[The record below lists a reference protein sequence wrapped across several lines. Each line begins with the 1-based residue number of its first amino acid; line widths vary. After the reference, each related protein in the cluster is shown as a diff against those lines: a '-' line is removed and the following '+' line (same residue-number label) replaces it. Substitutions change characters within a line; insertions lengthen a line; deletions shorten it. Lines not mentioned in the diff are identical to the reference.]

1 MKKSSSKNKS
11 DVSKYSEPYRIMYTL
26 EEREYD
32 EITKLASF
40 ICDTPISLITFFDE
54 DKQFFKSHYGI
65 DISETPIEESF
76 CRHVVANSDEPIIV
90 SNTKK
95 NEIFKDNPWVKNDPG
110 IVFYAGYPINNRE
123 GQPFAVLCVID
134 HKTKNLSENQK
145 EALKS
150 LSFQVEKLLELRR
163 VKFDLETTN
172 TAISVKNK
180 TLENIIEG
188 TDAGTWELEIQSG
201 KIFLNEKW
209 YEILGYTSES
219 KGKVTLDK
227 WKELIYPE
235 DLGSFEK
242 GLNDC
247 LSGDSEK
254 LYLNYRMR
262 NFRNEWIWIE
272 NRAKV
277 IHYSEQGE
285 PTGMFGIHLN
295 INKEK
300 VQEKQ
305 FLTIADSIP
314 GAVFRYEI
322 DKNGTDRLAY
332 VSNGFIDLWGISSDE
347 VIKGNFAIWDLIFKD
362 DLPEVKKSLE
372 HSASHMTKWKS
383 EWRVQQPDG
392 TVKWHKGIGSPNK
405 NPDGSIYW
413 DSLILD
419 ITEEK
424 KISEQLSQRNEFIE
438 TILANLPIGVAVN
451 DIETGKAR
459 IVNDKFSEIY
469 GWPSEDLSDV
479 HSFFEKV
486 YPDETYRQK
495 LKHRIFTDIQNGE
508 PELMAWK
515 GITITGK
522 NGEIKIID
530 AKNIPIYGQN
540 LMIST
545 VLDQTEF
552 YLSKNELQEKN
563 NRFKYATQATSDVI
577 WDFDLEKGELHWGE
591 NYKLIF
597 GLEPQNNLAKN
608 FSRWEK
614 QIHPDDRDRVVT
626 SLEELLNGTETNWT
640 SKYRF
645 QKVDG
650 EYLEILDKGFVVRDE
665 QGVGTRMVGAMQDIT
680 SQKQREHQLKVFE
693 SVLSNTADAII
704 ITEAEPLDYPNGPKI
719 VYVNEAFKKS
729 TGYTE
734 EDVLGKTPR
743 ILQGPG
749 SDKNIL
755 KQMGSDLRSWK
766 KIDTDVLNYTKEG
779 KEFWVNLSIAPVANE
794 KGYYTHWISVQ
805 KDITEKKHRSIFEN
819 ILNEISKVFNLEFG
833 LKDALN
839 KTSKIL
845 LDYYNSNVSEIWL
858 VNSDKSKIYLM
869 AHSISDPIYNSLSKE
884 ALDYRGLKKGEGI
897 PGIVWK
903 KNSLEHWQDIDNNKE
918 FIRHASAKKMG
929 LTSAYGIPLLYLGE
943 VLGVIILACNDKIDF
958 NTFIRRNFGEL
969 GGMIG
974 TELARKQLEVELNQL
989 IAYAPGYICSIDH
1002 KGHFKQINPLFNT
1015 VIDLNNRDL
1024 SQINFRDIVHPLDKS
1039 KVDKIID
1046 GLDRGIPIQS
1056 LEIRFLNLD
1065 NKTIWLSWNFSSVS
1079 DLGISYGVGKD
1090 ITEKKELEQ
1099 LLDKATELAKIGI
1112 WEVDLIEKEVYWSP
1126 LTKMIHEVPLDYEPN
1141 IETAIDFY
1149 KEEKDKDL
1157 ILNWIENVSVNH
1169 NILSHESQI
1178 ITAKGN
1184 TKWIKSIGEPE
1195 IVNGKVIKIYGT
1207 IEDIDQR
1214 KVAELERIQILE
1226 SIGDGFFAVD
1236 RYWTVNYWNQKA
1248 ESILGILKTDI
1259 LGKNFWEVFSDAI
1272 GSEFY
1277 QQYHLAIQ
1285 KNEPVHFEARYET
1298 LDMWLDVSAFPSKES
1313 NGLTVYFK
1321 DVTTRKEALDQIKY
1335 SNERFLKIAR
1345 ATQDAIWDWDVLNK
1359 TIFWG
1364 IGFKERFG
1372 YNVVKN
1378 NISLEKWSSLV
1389 HPKDRPS
1396 FFSKITDSLK
1406 DPKTEFFKN
1415 EYRLKKKNK
1424 KYAYVI
1430 DSVYI
1435 IRGERGEPIRLVG
1448 AIQDI
1453 TDRKLYEASL
1463 KKLNNELASKA
1474 KLLES
1479 TNEELEQ
1486 FAYVAS
1492 HDLQEPLRMITS
1504 FLTLLEK
1511 KYSDTI
1517 DEKGKQYIYW
1527 AVDGAARMREIILE
1541 LLDYSR
1547 VGRISEKL
1555 EQVDIQS
1562 IIEEVTRLHK
1572 KQIQERGAQIIT
1584 DNLPKILCFKSPIRQ
1599 IFLNLISNSIKY
1611 CDNNITP
1618 KIIISASEEEKLWK
1632 FSVKDNGIG
1641 IDPAYS
1647 DKIFIIFKRL
1657 HARGEYSGTGMG
1669 LAITKKIVENLGG
1682 RIWVDSKEG
1691 EGSNFTFTIKK
1702 VKK

>member
-1 MKKSSSKNKS
+1 MKNSSNNRKS
-11 DVSKYSEPYRIMYTL
+11 DVSRLSEPYRIMYTL
-26 EEREYD
+26 EEQEYD
-32 EITKLASF
+32 GITKLASF

-54 DKQFFKSHYGI
+54 DKQFFKSRYGLE
-65 DISETPIEESF
+65 ISETPLEESF
-76 CRHVVANSDEPIIV
+76 CRHVVVDSDKPMIV
-90 SNTKK
+90 RNTKK
-95 NEIFKDNPWVKNDPG
+95 NALFKDNPWVKNEPG
-110 IVFYAGYPINNRE
+110 IIFYAGYPIKNRE

-134 HKTKNLSENQK
+134 HKTKELSDNQK
-145 EALKS
+145 DALKS

-172 TAISVKNK
+172 TAITAKNN
-180 TLENIIEG
+180 TLQNIIEG
-188 TDAGTWELEIQSG
+188 TDAGTWELELQSG

-209 YEILGYTSES
+209 YEILGYTSETI
-219 KGKVTLDK
+219 GKVTLDK
-227 WKELIYPE
+227 WKELVYPE

-242 GLNDC
+242 GLSDC
-247 LSGDSEK
+247 MSGDSKK
-254 LYLNYRMR
+254 LYLKYRMR

-277 IHYSEQGE
+277 IHYSEQGQ
-285 PTGMFGIHLN
+285 PTRMFGIHLN

-314 GAVFRYEI
+314 GAVFRYVI
-322 DKNGTDRLAY
+322 DKNGAEGLTY
-332 VSNGFIDLWGISSDE
+332 VSNGFIDLWGLSSAED
-347 VIKGNFAIWDLIFKD
+347 IKDVFAIWDLIYKD
-362 DLPEVKKSLE
+362 DLPKVKRSIE
-372 HSASHMTKWKS
+372 HSASHMTNWNC
-383 EWRVQQPDG
+383 EWRVKHTDG
-392 TVKWHKGIGSPNK
+392 TIKWHKGIGRPTK
-405 NPDGSIYW
+405 EPDGSIYW

-424 KISEQLSQRNEFIE
+424 KISEQLFQRNEFIE
-438 TILANLPIGVAVN
+438 VILENLPIGIAVN
-451 DIETGKAR
+451 DIDTGNAR
-459 IVNDKFSEIY
+459 IVNDKFSEVY
-469 GWPSEDLSDV
+469 GWPSDELSDID
-479 HSFFEKV
+479 SFFEKV

-495 LKHRIFTDIQNGE
+495 LKHRIFTDIQSRQA
-508 PELMAWK
+508 ELMAWK

-577 WDFDLEKGELHWGE
+577 WDFDLVRGELHWGE
-591 NYKLIF
+591 NYELNF
-597 GLEPQNNLAKN
+597 GFKPLKDITKN
-608 FSRWEK
+608 ITKWEK
-614 QIHPDDRDRVVT
+614 QIHPKDRQRVIT
-626 SLEELLNGTETNWT
+626 SLEKAIKSSESNWT
-640 SKYRF
+640 SEYRF
-645 QKVDG
+645 LKKDG
-650 EYLEILDKGFVVRDE
+650 KYLNILDKGFVVRDKN
-665 QGVGTRMVGAMQDIT
+665 GVGIRMVGAMQDVT

-693 SVLSNTADAII
+693 SVLNNTADPII

-719 VYVNEAFKKS
+719 IYVNEAFKKS
-729 TGYTE
+729 TGYSE
-734 EDVLGKTPR
+734 EEILGKTPR
-743 ILQGPG
+743 ILQGPA
-749 SDKNIL
+749 SDQNII

-794 KGYYTHWISVQ
+794 KGFYTHWISIQ
-805 KDITEKKHRSIFEN
+805 KDITDKKHRAIFEE
-819 ILNEISKVFNLEFG
+819 ILNQISKVFNLEFG
-833 LKDALN
+833 LKDVLS

-845 LDYYNSNVSEIWL
+845 LDSYSSNVSEIWL

-869 AHSISDPIYNSLSKE
+869 AHSNSDLIYNSFSEE
-884 ALDYRGLKKGEGI
+884 AYDYRGLNKGEGL

-903 KNSLEHWQDIDNNKE
+903 KNSLEHWPDIDRNGE
-918 FIRHASAKKMG
+918 FIRHESAKKME
-929 LTSAYGIPLLYLGE
+929 LTSAYGIPLIYLDE
-943 VLGVIILACNDKIDF
+943 VLGVIILACNDKTDF
-958 NTFIRRNFGEL
+958 NAFIGKNFKEL
-969 GGMIG
+969 GGLIG
-974 TELARKQLEVELNQL
+974 AELARKQLEVELNQL
-989 IAYAPGYICSIDH
+989 ITYAPGYICSIDH
-1002 KGHFKQINPLFNT
+1002 KGQFKQINTLFDK
-1015 VIDLNNRDL
+1015 IIKLNNRDL

-1039 KVDKIID
+1039 KVDKIIEA
-1046 GLDRGIPIQS
+1046 LDSGIPIQS
-1056 LEIRFLNLD
+1056 LEIRFLTLQ
-1065 NKTIWLSWNFSSVS
+1065 NKTLWLSWNFSSLS

-1112 WEVDLIEKEVYWSP
+1112 WEVDLIEKEVYWSQ
-1126 LTKMIHEVPLDYEPN
+1126 LTKNIHEVPFDYEPSL
-1141 IETAIDFY
+1141 ETAIDFY
-1149 KEEKDKDL
+1149 KEQIDKDR
-1157 ILNWIENVSVNH
+1157 ILNWIENVTNNN

-1178 ITAKGN
+1178 VTAKGKA
-1184 TKWIKSIGEPE
+1184 KWIKSIGEPE
-1195 IVNGKVIKIYGT
+1195 VVNGEVIKIYGT

-1236 RYWTVNYWNQKA
+1236 RKWTVNYWNHKA
-1248 ESILGILKTDI
+1248 ESILGIQKSEI
-1259 LGKNFWEVFSDAI
+1259 LGKNLWEIYNDAI

-1277 QQYHLAIQ
+1277 TQYHKALQ
-1285 KNEPVHFEARYET
+1285 KNEPVHFEAKYEP
-1298 LDMWLDVSAFPSKES
+1298 LEIWLDVSAYPSINS

-1321 DVTTRKEALDQIKY
+1321 DITTRKEALDQIKY
-1335 SNERFLKIAR
+1335 SNERFLKIAK
-1345 ATQDAIWDWDVLNK
+1345 ATQDAIWDWDVFNK
-1359 TIFWG
+1359 TLFWG
-1364 IGFKERFG
+1364 SGFKERFG
-1372 YNVVKN
+1372 HKVTKN
-1378 NISLEKWSSLV
+1378 NINIKKWSSLV
-1389 HPKDRPS
+1389 HPKDRQS
-1396 FFSKITDSLK
+1396 FFRKITDSLK
-1406 DPKTEFFKN
+1406 DPKTESFKN
-1415 EYRLKKKNK
+1415 EYRLKKNNG

-1435 IRGERGEPIRLVG
+1435 LRGERGEPIRLVG

-1463 KKLNNELASKA
+1463 KKLNDELTSKA

-1511 KYSDTI
+1511 KYSNTI
-1517 DEKGKQYIYW
+1517 DEKGKQYIHW

-1547 VGRISEKL
+1547 VGRIPEKL

-1562 IIEEVTRLHK
+1562 IIEEVTVLHK
-1572 KQIQERGAQIIT
+1572 NQIQEKGAQIIT
-1584 DNLPKILCFKSPIRQ
+1584 DNLPIILGFKSPIRQ

-1611 CDNNITP
+1611 CDNKIIP
-1618 KIIISASEEEKLWK
+1618 KITISFSEEKKLWK

-1641 IDPAYS
+1641 IDPAYFE
-1647 DKIFIIFKRL
+1647 KIFIIFKRL

-1669 LAITKKIVENLGG
+1669 LAITKKIVESMGG
-1682 RIWVDSKEG
+1682 EIWVDSKEG
-1691 EGSNFTFTIKK
+1691 EGSNFIFTIKK
-1702 VKK
+1702 FKK